1 MPTKVKGTNLNLTES
16 NVEIKTVDVTETLTV
31 GNTTVSDL
39 KEIEN
44 NAVEQAVALAIALG

>member
-1 MPTKVKGTNLNLTES
+1 MPTKVKGTNLNLTQS
-16 NVEIKTVDVTETLTV
+16 NVEIKIVDVTETLTV

-44 NAVEQAVALAIALG
+44 NAVEQAVAFAIALG

>member
-1 MPTKVKGTNLNLTES
+1 MPTKVKGTNLNLTQS

-39 KEIEN
+39 KQIED